1 MIEKKRTRMYNWLIN
16 GESMEHAI
24 ADFGLVPR
32 SKCFRG
38 SSQSSENPL
47 NNSTL
52 NWILNVYMTCTH
64 HDIHY
69 PYVPLNIKLN
79 FQRAAKWFQN
89 SIWSSVK
96 IVVSLSPIRFDLLYV
111 LWYKVKLICFHI
123 VNPGAN
129 SYIQLEQ
136 FDSVSLCFV
145 TAKFQFMFWFYATW
159 HTYLCAMRI

>member
-16 GESMEHAI
+16 GENMEHAI

-123 VNPGAN
+123 VNAGAN

-136 FDSVSLCFV
+136 FDSVSPCFV